1 MKSIEH
7 LAIEGRRVFIRV
19 DFNVPVKNGR
29 VTDSTRIRGA
39 LETIE
44 HARGRG
50 ARVILASHL
59 GRPDGKVKPELT
71 LGPVAAELASIL
83 GAPVTLLPE
92 CVGSEV
98 EARVAAMKPGEVVL
112 LENLRFHAEEED
124 NDDEFAAALARL
136 CDVYVNDAFG
146 TAHRA
151 HASTAGIVKHVAEAG
166 AGFLMFAEVRA
177 LGGLLENAERPFVA
191 VVGGAKVS
199 DKIKLMHHLLGKV
212 DALVVGGAMAYTF
225 LSARGVEVG
234 ASRVETDK
242 VGLAG
247 ELLAEADKRGV
258 RIALPLDHV
267 VATEFV
273 ETATPSI
280 TPGEAIPAGNMGL
293 DIGPRTRDAY
303 RDILL
308 GARTILWNGPMG
320 VFEWSAFAAGTMA
333 VANAVADSDA
343 HSVVGGGDSVA
354 ALTKSGRSAD
364 VTHISTGGGAS
375 LEFLEGRVLPGV
387 AALDARSGEAR

>member
-1 MKSIEH
+1 MKSIEQ

-50 ARVILASHL
+50 AKVILASHL

-83 GAPVTLLPE
+83 GAPVSLLPD
-92 CVGSEV
+92 CVGGEV
-98 EARVAAMKPGEVVL
+98 ESRVAAMKPGEVVL

-124 NDDEFAAALARL
+124 NDDEFAAGLARL

-212 DALVVGGAMAYTF
+212 DTLVVGGAMAYTF

-280 TPGEAIPAGNMGL
+280 TPGEAIPAGSMGL

-320 VFEWSAFAAGTMA
+320 VFEWSAYAAGTMA
-333 VANAVADSDA
+333 VADAVADSDA

-387 AALDARSGEAR
+387 AALDARSGEVR

>member
-1 MKSIEH
+1 MKSIEE

-29 VTDSTRIRGA
+29 VTDTTRIRGA
-39 LETIE
+39 LATIE

-50 ARVILASHL
+50 AMVILASHL

-83 GAPVTLLPE
+83 GAPVTLLPD
-92 CVGSEV
+92 CIGSEV
-98 EARVAAMKPGEVVL
+98 ETRVAAMKPGEVVL
-112 LENLRFHAEEED
+112 LENLRFHAEEEE
-124 NDDEFAAALARL
+124 NDDAFAAGLARL

-151 HASTAGIVKHVAEAG
+151 HASTAGIVQYVAEAG

-177 LGGLLENAERPFVA
+177 LGGLLENAKRPFVA

-199 DKIKLMHHLLGKV
+199 DKIKLMHHLLGKA

-225 LSARGVEVG
+225 LRARGVEVG

-242 VGLAG
+242 VDLAG

-258 RIALPLDHV
+258 RVALPLDHV

-273 ETATPSI
+273 ETATPAT
-280 TPGEAIPAGNMGL
+280 TPGEAIPAGSMGL

-303 RDILL
+303 RQILL
-308 GARTILWNGPMG
+308 GAGTILWNGPMG
-320 VFEWSAFAAGTMA
+320 VFEWSAYAAGTMA

-375 LEFLEGRVLPGV
+375 LEFLEGSVLPGV
-387 AALDARSGEAR
+387 AALDARAGEVR

>member
-1 MKSIEH
+1 MKSIEQ

-29 VTDSTRIRGA
+29 VTDTTRIRGA
-39 LETIE
+39 LATIE

-50 ARVILASHL
+50 AKVILASHL

-83 GAPVTLLPE
+83 GAPVTLLPD

-124 NDDEFAAALARL
+124 NDDAFAAGLARL

-225 LSARGVEVG
+225 LRARGVEVG
-234 ASRVETDK
+234 ASRVEADK
-242 VGLAG
+242 VDLAG
-247 ELLAEADKRGV
+247 DLLAEADRRGV
-258 RIALPLDHV
+258 RVALPIDHV

-273 ETATPSI
+273 ETATPAI
-280 TPGEAIPAGNMGL
+280 TAGEAIPTGSMGL
-293 DIGPRTRDAY
+293 DIGPRTREAY

-320 VFEWSAFAAGTMA
+320 VFEWSAYDAGTMA

-354 ALTKSGRSAD
+354 ALTKSGRSAE

-387 AALDARSGEAR
+387 AALDARSGEIR